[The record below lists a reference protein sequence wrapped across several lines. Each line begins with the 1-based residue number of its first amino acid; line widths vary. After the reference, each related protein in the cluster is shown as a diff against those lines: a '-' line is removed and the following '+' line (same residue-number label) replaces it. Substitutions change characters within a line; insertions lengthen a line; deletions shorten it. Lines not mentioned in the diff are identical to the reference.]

1 MLVQLRQRGDS
12 KLSHSVLKSLN
23 KSCFTT
29 LQAKGATYVWKF
41 LLCHKNTRILKLRF
55 LA

>member
-29 LQAKGATYVWKF
+29 LQAKGATYVQIHSYVWKF
-41 LLCHKNTRILKLRF
+41 F
-55 LA
+55 A

>member
-29 LQAKGATYVWKF
+29 LQAKGANYVQIHSYVWKF
-41 LLCHKNTRILKLRF
+41 F
-55 LA
+55 A